1 MNRVVRPDKI
11 AWNRL
16 GLSTS
21 IFELLFGDLGLES
34 YSGSEFF
41 VCFHIKNFSDVNVSG
56 FQTEGEL
63 NSERAFLAENRNKLR
78 VGSRL
83 ISSPLSG

>member
-1 MNRVVRPDKI
+1 MNRVVSPDKI

-41 VCFHIKNFSDVNVSG
+41 VCFHIKNFSDSSG
-56 FQTEGEL
+56 AGFHTEGEF
-63 NSERAFLAENRNKLR
+63 SERVFLAENRNKLR

>member
-11 AWNRL
+11 AWNLL

-34 YSGSEFF
+34 YSDSEFF
-41 VCFHIKNFSDVNVSG
+41 VCFHIKNFSDVNGSG
-56 FQTEGEL
+56 FHTENEL
-63 NSERAFLAENRNKLR
+63 NERAFSQKIEINWEL
-78 VGSRL
+78 GQD
-83 ISSPLSG
+83 

>member
-1 MNRVVRPDKI
+1 MKRVVRPDKI
-11 AWNRL
+11 AWNLL

-34 YSGSEFF
+34 YSDSEFF
-41 VCFHIKNFSDVNVSG
+41 VCFHIKNFSDVNRSG
-56 FQTEGEL
+56 FHRKGEF
-63 NSERAFLAENRNKLR
+63 SERAFLAENRNKLR